1 MMGLKKVQ
9 KNPPKILAK
18 RGQRSTKLEFA
29 GEKFDFLDD
38 YARDLH
44 ESRPE
49 GCDSDCKHR
58 YNDCKALI
66 DSLNKELSYE
76 KVQRLKMEQ
85 R

>member
-1 MMGLKKVQ
+1 MSTKKVHKTPQ
-9 KNPPKILAK
+9 KILAK
-18 RGQRSTKLEFA
+18 RNQRSTKLEFA
-29 GEKFDFLDD
+29 REKYDFPDD

-44 ESRPE
+44 VPRPK